1 MSRADLES
9 SRALWNRSR
18 LDLSSDEVLA
28 QLMDRGELAAW
39 RELYRL
45 AAGPGEEAADLRRRI
60 VGICRRVPIG
70 FPHLFLAAMGALGE
84 KIEPYPTVPEPMDDL
99 A

>member
-1 MSRADLES
+1 MSHLDLERS
-9 SRALWNRSR
+9 QALWNRSR
-18 LDLSSDEVLA
+18 LDLSSDEILVQIL
-28 QLMDRGELAAW
+28 DHGELGAW

-60 VGICRRVPIG
+60 VALCQRVPIS

-84 KIEPYPTVPEPMDDL
+84 KIEPYPAVPEPMDDL